1 MSGGAGGSIQDM
13 IVRYRYNM
21 NQLRRKNR
29 FKKERTFRNI
39 NPEDIKIPNTKIKT
53 KKATKEQLEKIKKRT
68 IREEKKEKYV
78 QITLLLVSIVLF
90 SFLVFKIYSRIS
102 ESNKNEIL
110 NQQQLQTSQALE
122 KYNNYIELITGG
134 DKYLKQNLW
143 SNALL
148 YYTEAL
154 ELFPQ
159 DYDAKYRIALVLTY
173 KCQSKN
179 KNCNDAKIILDSLIN
194 VYPKKSE
201 LFELRAS
208 YYYILGDSLKAEQD
222 YNTIDKLMN

>member
-1 MSGGAGGSIQDM
+1 M
-13 IVRYRYNM
+13 
-21 NQLRRKNR
+21 
-29 FKKERTFRNI
+29 
-39 NPEDIKIPNTKIKT
+39 
-53 KKATKEQLEKIKKRT
+53 
-68 IREEKKEKYV
+68 
-78 QITLLLVSIVLF
+78 
-90 SFLVFKIYSRIS
+90 IS

-110 NQQQLQTSQALE
+110 NQQELQTSQALE

-134 DKYLKQNLW
+134 DKYLKQNSW

-194 VYPKKSE
+194 VYPEKSE